1 MKALYYVYHYVK
13 GYYNFRK
20 GKYDNNHDFNFDT
33 TQYTTEDKILAIS
46 VCPYRGASMGTI

>member
-1 MKALYYVYHYVK
+1 MKALYCVYHYVK